1 MMRTLSLLA
10 LAVGA
15 SANHL
20 AGPMQDRSEWFRGSE
35 CRHSAN
41 PPPLLTRRCPAVDAC
56 MAQECPEFSD
66 FNNAPGF
73 NGLSVS
79 FAQFVAPFSERST
92 ALALMTPPLLL
103 TRRCPTVNFNKF
115 GFDMTYVTKVM
126 GYGKQNAPAARS
138 AGPPSC

>member
-1 MMRTLSLLA
+1 
-10 LAVGA
+10 
-15 SANHL
+15 
-20 AGPMQDRSEWFRGSE
+20 
-35 CRHSAN
+35 
-41 PPPLLTRRCPAVDAC
+41 
-56 MAQECPEFSD
+56 MAQECSEFSD

-103 TRRCPTVNFNKF
+103 TRRCATVNFNKF

-138 AGPPSC
+138 AGAPSC

>member
-1 MMRTLSLLA
+1 
-10 LAVGA
+10 
-15 SANHL
+15 
-20 AGPMQDRSEWFRGSE
+20 
-35 CRHSAN
+35 
-41 PPPLLTRRCPAVDAC
+41 
-56 MAQECPEFSD
+56 MAQECSEFSD

-92 ALALMTPPLLL
+92 TLTALALVTPPLLL

-126 GYGKQNAPAARS
+126 GYGKQTPPPRALP
-138 AGPPSC
+138 GPLLLSRL